1 MTDRRPTPQDMN
13 AAALQEAQ
21 AYQEMRDLLPGLHL
35 PAAER
40 PPLTQEQANAVA
52 NYEHAR
58 ETVRLLRARFHAT
71 LSLRSEFPDEDHGL
85 DPKGP

>member
-1 MTDRRPTPQDMN
+1 MTHRPTPKDMN
-13 AAALQEAQ
+13 AAALQERQ

-40 PPLTQEQANAVA
+40 PPLTREQANAVA

-58 ETVRLLRARFHAT
+58 ERVRLLRAWFTAT
-71 LSLRSEFPDEDHGL
+71 LSLGNELPDDTHGL
-85 DPKGP
+85 DPHDQ